1 MRNLN
6 RNTSRKRFRLNDHPD
21 YRPQSD
27 LRFSHTDSFP
37 WKHLRKTF
45 KTLGKTKR
53 ILFQSLLSVFGT
65 DWITRNESGFD
76 GAVFVHMLKEH
87 CLADG
92 WFVMNS
98 FATVTISAGSYFVK
112 EWTVDFVHFRAVH
125 FGESLGHFQIKK
137 L

>member
-1 MRNLN
+1 
-6 RNTSRKRFRLNDHPD
+6 
-21 YRPQSD
+21 
-27 LRFSHTDSFP
+27 
-37 WKHLRKTF
+37 
-45 KTLGKTKR
+45 LGKTKT

-76 GAVFVHMLKEH
+76 GAVFIHMLKEH